1 MSFLLIPLCYLLGSI
16 PFSYLIA
23 RLWRVDLRQV
33 GSGNVGAT
41 NVLRSVG
48 PWPGALAFLLDFLKG
63 WLAVYLAFLV
73 GGDPIF
79 VLSLG
84 LAVIIGHTYPIFL
97 GFRGGKGAATGLG
110 VLAGIAPEIF
120 ALALIFALAI
130 IALTRYVSVASIL
143 TPWLVAAL
151 MYYWQKPIPYLLM
164 TLLVAVFIFVRHVPN
179 IKRLRSGTELRLGSK

>member
-63 WLAVYLAFLV
+63 WLAVYLAFLA

-97 GFRGGKGAATGLG
+97 GFKGGKGAATGLG
-110 VLAGIAPEIF
+110 VLPG
-120 ALALIFALAI
+120 
-130 IALTRYVSVASIL
+130 
-143 TPWLVAAL
+143 
-151 MYYWQKPIPYLLM
+151 
-164 TLLVAVFIFVRHVPN
+164 
-179 IKRLRSGTELRLGSK
+179 

>member
-1 MSFLLIPLCYLLGSI
+1 MNFFLVPLCYLLGSI
-16 PFSYLIA
+16 PFSFLIA
-23 RLWRVDLRQV
+23 KLWRVDLRQV

-48 PWPGALAFLLDFLKG
+48 PWPGALAFFLDFMKG

-73 GGDPIF
+73 GGGPIF
-79 VLSLG
+79 VLALG

-97 GFRGGKGAATGLG
+97 GFKGGKGAATGLG

-120 ALALIFALAI
+120 LLAFFFAFAI

-143 TPWLVAAL
+143 TPWLVAVL
-151 MYYWQKPIPYLLM
+151 MFYWQKPIPYFCM
-164 TLLVAVFIFVRHVPN
+164 TVIVAAFIFVRHLPN
-179 IKRLRSGTELRLGSK
+179 IKRLRNGTELRLGGK